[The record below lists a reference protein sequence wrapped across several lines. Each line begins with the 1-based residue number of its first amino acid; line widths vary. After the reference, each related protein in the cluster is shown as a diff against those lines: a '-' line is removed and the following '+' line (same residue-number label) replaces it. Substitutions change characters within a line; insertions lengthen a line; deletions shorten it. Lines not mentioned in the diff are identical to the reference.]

1 MKALSSEPI
10 GGVFNLPHRDVSKSL
25 RGNAKALRRNMTET
39 EKKLWRVLRGHR
51 LENISF
57 RRQMPIAGYVADF
70 ASPSHKL
77 IIELDGSQ
85 HGQKRELIADRSRD
99 RVLVEL
105 GWKVLRIWNA
115 EVTED
120 LDGVCRKI
128 MEACGL
134 EDRA

>member
-1 MKALSSEPI
+1 M
-10 GGVFNLPHRDVSKSL
+10 PHREVSKSL
-25 RGNAKALRRNMTET
+25 RGNAKVLRRNMTET

-70 ASPSHKL
+70 AAPGHKL

-85 HGQKRELIADRSRD
+85 HGEPRGLIADRERD
-99 RVLVEL
+99 RLLAEL
-105 GWKVLRIWNA
+105 GWTVLRFWNA

-120 LDGVCRKI
+120 IDGVCRKI
-128 MEACGL
+128 METCGL
-134 EDRA
+134 EDRS